1 MHDERERE
9 REVEP
14 KRLGGNA
21 PPTPERLQR
30 RWGLGARRSLL
41 EAKARHPSLTLL
53 ILTLYPR
60 RLTGEVFL
68 CQTEAKTSTAV
79 SFSSAESEV
88 ASTGDPR
95 EWALRDSNLRPSVC
109 KTDALTN

>member
-1 MHDERERE
+1 M
-9 REVEP
+9 
-14 KRLGGNA
+14 
-21 PPTPERLQR
+21 
-30 RWGLGARRSLL
+30 GARRSLL
-41 EAKARHPSLTLL
+41 KAKARHPSLTLL
-53 ILTLYPR
+53 ILTLYSR

-68 CQTEAKTSTAV
+68 CQMEAKRPTAV

-88 ASTGDPR
+88 ASMSDLR